1 MDELINKVILGDS
14 YELIKKVP
22 DKYIDL
28 CIIDPPYGIKVSHGA
43 GAFGV
48 KKKIEL
54 QTIGKNVF
62 FF

>member
-22 DKYIDL
+22 DKSIDL

-48 KKKIEL
+48 KK
-54 QTIGKNVF
+54 N
-62 FF
+62 